1 MGGKPNKGT
10 KRDRRLSENKRRTAG
25 LAGRPVKRNRKG

>member
-10 KRDRRLSENKRRTAG
+10 KRDRRLRENKRKGKRRTLRGLLGRKAG
-25 LAGRPVKRNRKG
+25 

>member
-10 KRDRRLSENKRRTAG
+10 KRDRRLKGNRKKRRNWF
-25 LAGRPVKRNRKG
+25 KRK

>member
-10 KRDRRLSENKRRTAG
+10 KRDRRLKANKRKPFWQR
-25 LAGRPVKRNRKG
+25 RRK